1 MDYQLFCKNYFQA
14 TGIPTCLL
22 LGGAPVY
29 TTIGELLSVAPASA
43 YPLYPQ
49 KYNPSFE
56 RLSPDLEYGRVHVEG
71 TGYDVILGPVFNVPM
86 TDQLIRVYMH
96 EQMLSAKYTE
106 QLTEFFYA
114 MPVVNH
120 SRLVRHL
127 SLIYLSLNQKAPNTD
142 VITDAPE
149 TLMDSQNERHLQERM
164 AKLESASIRNTYTFE
179 ISLYE
184 CIKDGNVERLI
195 EYLNAHPSP
204 QYEGKLASS
213 PLRQAKNVFISSV
226 QKAGLIGA
234 IPGGVEIEKTYQL
247 MDDYIQECEKLQN
260 LEAISRLQYAMLV
273 DFCQRAGETHIP
285 EGISADVFLC
295 MSYIRTHTN
304 EVVSLGDVAAQ
315 IDRSVSYIVKK
326 FKKELGI
333 NIGAYITR
341 CKLEEAKSLLV
352 FSNQTLSEIS
362 NYLCFSS
369 QSYFQNVF
377 KKQYGI
383 TPMQYR
389 KRGRRI

>member
-1 MDYQLFCKNYFQA
+1 MDYLLFCKNYFQA
-14 TGIPTCLL
+14 AGIPTCLL
-22 LGGAPVY
+22 LNGKPVY
-29 TTIGELLSVAPASA
+29 TTIGELLHTVPSRA

-56 RLSPDLEYGRVHVEG
+56 RLTPELEYGRVHVDG
-71 TGYDVILGPVFNVPM
+71 TDYDVILGPVFNVPM
-86 TDQLIRVYMH
+86 TGQLIRMYMH
-96 EQMLSAKYTE
+96 DQMLSPKYTE
-106 QLTEFFYA
+106 QLTEFFFS
-114 MPVVNH
+114 MPIVNH
-120 SRLVRHL
+120 AGLVHHL
-127 SLIYLSLNQKAPNTD
+127 SLIYLSLNHKTPNTNAIMGD
-142 VITDAPE
+142 PGE
-149 TLMDSQNERHLQERM
+149 LMDRQNEKHLQDRIE
-164 AKLESASIRNTYTFE
+164 KLESARIRNTYTFE
-179 ISLYE
+179 IGLYQ

-195 EYLNAHPSP
+195 EYLNTHQPP
-204 QYEGKLASS
+204 QYEGKLAAS

-226 QKAGLIGA
+226 QKSGLIGA

-247 MDDYIQECEKLQN
+247 MDDYIQECEKLQD
-260 LEAISRLQYAMLV
+260 LEAISNLQYAMLV
-273 DFCQRAGETHIP
+273 DFCKRAGETHIP

-304 EVVSLGDVAAQ
+304 EIISLGDVAAQ
-315 IDRSVSYIVKK
+315 INRSVSYIVKK

-333 NIGAYITR
+333 NIGAHITR

-352 FSNQTLSEIS
+352 FTDQTLSEIS

-389 KRGRRI
+389 KKGRRI